1 MSAVVGIPHEEWGE
15 AVHAEVLLRDDSEAS
30 EQELINF
37 VKNRI
42 GNYKAPK
49 SVKVVKELPM
59 SVVGKILRRKVREH
73 YWGEGRKIS

>member
-1 MSAVVGIPHEEWGE
+1 MV
-15 AVHAEVLLRDDSEAS
+15 LRDHSEVS

-42 GNYKAPK
+42 GKYKAPK
-49 SVKVVKELPM
+49 SIKVVNALPM
-59 SVVGKILRRKVREH
+59 SVVGKILRRKVRER